1 VKYWFSVSDAE
12 QERRFQKRLA
22 DPTKRWKLSPMDLE
36 ARNRWVDFSR
46 AKDAMF
52 AATDIPEAPW
62 WVVEAE
68 VKKRARLNVMTHL
81 LGQVPYDDLTPSAP
95 ELPPRP
101 EVTDDYV
108 RPPKESQH
116 LVPDVVPPTL
126 DPDAASGAIVLVQE
140 VDVNVGQVAAA
151 AGVSVR
157 TLHHWDAVGLLVP
170 SGRTAAGYRTY
181 APADL
186 ERLRQVLTYRELG
199 FSLEDVRRLL
209 DDPAVDA
216 LDHLRRQ
223 QSLLADRIARL
234 QTVAALVARAVE
246 ARSMGIELDPH
257 ELREVFGDEDPTPA
271 RRGGAR
277 ALGRHRRLRAVARP
291 DVVVLEAGLAG
302 GAGRGRGRR
311 AALRRGAGRRAAGGR
326 PVGHRH
332 RGGPPAAHQP
342 ALLRLQP
349 RGARLAGRHVRRDER
364 FAAHYERRAAG
375 LAQYVHDAV
384 KANAAAR

>member
-1 VKYWFSVSDAE
+1 
-12 QERRFQKRLA
+12 
-22 DPTKRWKLSPMDLE
+22 M
-36 ARNRWVDFSR
+36 
-46 AKDAMF
+46 
-52 AATDIPEAPW
+52 
-62 WVVEAE
+62 
-68 VKKRARLNVMTHL
+68 
-81 LGQVPYDDLTPSAP
+81 
-95 ELPPRP
+95 
-101 EVTDDYV
+101 
-108 RPPKESQH
+108 
-116 LVPDVVPPTL
+116 
-126 DPDAASGAIVLVQE
+126 
-140 VDVNVGQVAAA
+140 NVGQVAVA

-234 QTVAALVARAVE
+234 QTVAALVSRAVE

-257 ELREVFGDEDPTPA
+257 ELREVFGDEDPTRYAEEVRERWGDTDAYAQSHA
-271 RRGGAR
+271 RTSSYSKQDWLEVQAEGEDVERRFAE
-277 ALGRHRRLRAVARP
+277 ALA
-291 DVVVLEAGLAG
+291 AGLPADG
-302 GAGRGRGRR
+302 PEATAIAEAHRQHISRR
-311 AALRRGAGRRAAGGR
+311 FYDCSREM
-326 PVGHRH
+326 HSS
-332 RGGPPAAHQP
+332 
-342 ALLRLQP
+342 
-349 RGARLAGRHVRRDER
+349 LADTYVADER